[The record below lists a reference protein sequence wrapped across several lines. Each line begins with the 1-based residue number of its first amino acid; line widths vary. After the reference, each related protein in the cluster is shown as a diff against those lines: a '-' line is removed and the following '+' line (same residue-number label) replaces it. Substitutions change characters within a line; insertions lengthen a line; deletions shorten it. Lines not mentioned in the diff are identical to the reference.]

1 MLTMSSPPC
10 PSHLP
15 ILLPIITILIFFSIT
30 LSSHHCFA
38 DHDGHIYHDYPTIE
52 QAIQDDIVY
61 REQKLVDDGNP
72 KPYYTNHDDVVDD
85 DFAAYPSYFGV
96 VDDAQS
102 MDPLKLATDILSFK
116 TAETSSTSSLASST
130 QTFQVE
136 DFREDGDDDTKAVE
150 KAWDAACKSSKGAA
164 QLVLVASKKSYTL
177 KPIRFSGP
185 CKSKLTVEI
194 LGTIEASN
202 DRSDYEEDTSHWL
215 VFDGVKD
222 LVVQGGGTIDGQGKV
237 WWQNS
242 CKVKKHLAV
251 TFYKCNNLVV
261 KNLKIQ
267 NGQQIHVSFQ
277 SCNNVQASNL
287 QVNSP
292 QDSPNTDGIHVTST
306 KNIRISDSVIGTGD
320 DCISIVS
327 GSQSVEAYRI
337 TCGPGHGISIGSL
350 GSHNSKAY
358 VSGVSVDGAKFSG
371 TSNGLRIKTWQGG
384 SGSAT
389 NIKFQNIEM
398 KNVENPII
406 IDQNYCD
413 QDKPCKEE
421 KSAVQVKDVVYKNV
435 KGTSASEVAI
445 KLECSKSFP
454 CEGVVL
460 EDVDL
465 ERGGGKGV
473 KAVCN
478 NVKLTQLGKVS
489 PSCQ

>member
-1 MLTMSSPPC
+1 
-10 PSHLP
+10 
-15 ILLPIITILIFFSIT
+15 
-30 LSSHHCFA
+30 
-38 DHDGHIYHDYPTIE
+38 
-52 QAIQDDIVY
+52 
-61 REQKLVDDGNP
+61 
-72 KPYYTNHDDVVDD
+72 
-85 DFAAYPSYFGV
+85 
-96 VDDAQS
+96 
-102 MDPLKLATDILSFK
+102 
-116 TAETSSTSSLASST
+116 
-130 QTFQVE
+130 
-136 DFREDGDDDTKAVE
+136 KAVE

-242 CKVKKHLAV
+242 C
-251 TFYKCNNLVV
+251 KCNNLVV

-371 TSNGLRIKTWQGG
+371 TSNGLRIKTWQ
-384 SGSAT
+384 
-389 NIKFQNIEM
+389 
-398 KNVENPII
+398 
-406 IDQNYCD
+406 
-413 QDKPCKEE
+413 